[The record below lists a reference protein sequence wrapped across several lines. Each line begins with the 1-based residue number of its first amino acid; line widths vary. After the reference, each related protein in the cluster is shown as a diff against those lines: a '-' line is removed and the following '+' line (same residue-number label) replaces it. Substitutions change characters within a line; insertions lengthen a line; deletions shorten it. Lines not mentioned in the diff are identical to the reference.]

1 MAKKM
6 PIAKEAFL
14 PSVEPAED
22 STAIGHTGSKMAV
35 TLLKNESFRSIEIN
49 RCYNFEQRP
58 AFH

>member
-1 MAKKM
+1 M